1 MYKSD
6 GRNKSDVEDEV
17 VFVLFISVGIFL
29 YVQLKF
35 MWNSASINIILNRK
49 GADQVL
55 ATYSSGNPFIEPL
68 KASKETYHTDTKG
81 ESKNSTEIAENKCIG
96 LDS

>member
-1 MYKSD
+1 MFSEYVCEIQQTVYC
-6 GRNKSDVEDEV
+6 RPLTNKKQY
-17 VFVLFISVGIFL
+17 FL
-29 YVQLKF
+29 
-35 MWNSASINIILNRK
+35 NIILNRK

-55 ATYSSGNPFIEPL
+55 ATYSSDNPFIEPL

-81 ESKNSTEIAENKCIG
+81 ESKNSTEIAENNSIG